1 MSLRPVPATAP
12 PRPYTVSELLAEV
25 GDVLRRSWRDV
36 SVAGE
41 IGTWQER
48 GGHGYFTLKDKA
60 GCLSGIIF
68 GSELR
73 RVKFKPEAGLEVVAR
88 GLLDIYPPTGKFQI
102 KAFSL
107 EPVGI
112 GALQLAFEQLKKK
125 LEAEG
130 LFDAARKKPIP
141 RLPRRIGIVT
151 SPDGAALR
159 DVLHVLK
166 RRFDGLALTIYP
178 VRVQGDLAAAEIAA
192 ALRAFNRRGGFDVL
206 IVARGGGSP
215 EDLACFNDERVARA
229 LAASKIPTISAVG
242 HETDWTI
249 SDFVADLRAATP
261 SGAAEMV
268 IEKRADLERAVRD
281 GASRLTAWMRS
292 GLGHRRGRLALLARS
307 EAVFAFRI
315 RLRGLFE
322 RVVQGRAAL
331 ADTLRRRPLEFAS
344 RLGAA
349 RRTLTSFTRVVEL
362 DRKRETVGKLAS
374 LLSERAGRGQERR
387 RADLSRVVG
396 RLEALS
402 PLAVLARGYA
412 VAYADGSRV
421 PLTSAKDVAIGGKIR
436 IRLHEGELKAVVRE
450 GGSSAEARSA
460 KVEPALS
467 SELPLF
473 GAKPSE

>member
-1 MSLRPVPATAP
+1 MSLRPVPAPAP

-25 GDVLRRSWRDV
+25 NGLLRREWHDIAVVGEVSGWRV
-36 SVAGE
+36 QAGA
-41 IGTWQER
+41 
-48 GGHGYFTLKDKA
+48 GHAYFSLKDKTGSLGA
-60 GCLSGIIF
+60 IIF
-68 GSELR
+68 ASDLR
-73 RVKFKPEAGLEVVAR
+73 RVPFSVQNGLEIVAR
-88 GLLDIYPPTGKFQI
+88 GSLDVWAPQGRFQL
-102 KAFSL
+102 KAFSI

-112 GALQLAFEQLKKK
+112 GALQLAFEQLKQK

-192 ALRAFNRRGGFDVL
+192 ALRAFNRRGGFDVV

-229 LAASKIPTISAVG
+229 LSASRIPTISAVG

-249 SDFVADLRAATP
+249 ADFVADLRAATP

-268 IEKRADLERAVRD
+268 IERRADLEKTVRD

-292 GLGHRRGRLALLARS
+292 GLGHRRGRLATLARS

-322 RVVQGRAAL
+322 RVVQDRAAL
-331 ADTLRRRPLEFAS
+331 ADALRRRPLEFAS

-362 DRKRETVGKLAS
+362 DRKREAVGRMAS
-374 LLSERAGRGQERR
+374 LLSERARRAQERR
-387 RADLSRVVG
+387 RAYLSRVAG
-396 RLEALS
+396 RLEVLS

-412 VAYADGSRV
+412 VAYADGSQA
-421 PLTSAKDVAIGGKIR
+421 PLTSAKDVAVGGKIR
-436 IRLHEGELKAVVRE
+436 VRLHEGELKAVVRE
-450 GGSSAEARSA
+450 GGR
-460 KVEPALS
+460 PADFG
-467 SELPLF
+467 PLF
-473 GAKPSE
+473 RRETGRVR